1 MRGIDYHSE
10 IETMTIV
17 FAKSLRIWERQC
29 KDTTK
34 WEGLVASTRVQ
45 FKDELFELRYGVSY
59 LALRSCISYI
69 QHFVQVWVTS
79 KYLMYCLIFKFLC
92 FHCVWLHWLK
102 SGISVVLNN
111 PESAV
116 FDKILQSSPKTSI
129 IQHTLI
135 SNKADIDKCF
145 SHNNVI
151 TIQIWQII

>member
-10 IETMTIV
+10 IETMAMV

-29 KDTTK
+29 KDTTE

-79 KYLMYCLIFKFLC
+79 KYLMYCLIFKFIC
-92 FHCVWLHWLK
+92 FHCVWLHWSK
-102 SGISVVLNN
+102 SGISIVLNN
-111 PESAV
+111 HKTWPKSSM
-116 FDKILQSSPKTSI
+116 FGKILQSSPKTSI
-129 IQHTLI
+129 IQTHTYFL
-135 SNKADIDKCF
+135 
-145 SHNNVI
+145 
-151 TIQIWQII
+151 